1 MMVNFLTRKLYR
13 GRITLQ
19 RRKDVITILTRTR
32 MHETK
37 VFTILKLKKDKF
49 LFYALKEIFYL

>member
-1 MMVNFLTRKLYR
+1 MVNFLTRKLRR

-32 MHETK
+32 MYETK
-37 VFTILKLKKDKF
+37 VVAILKLKRDKC
-49 LFYALKEIFYL
+49 LFYAFKEKFKL